1 MIVVTN
7 NPLLHA
13 EPNALFVDGSF
24 RDVLVKVRD
33 LVYSGHELVTHP
45 LFASLGMMFSPYR
58 TVVLGESCGRA
69 SDFEME
75 LVEHAIQTYDQ
86 ATEGRVRLHEYDDD
100 YAWMDRSLY
109 YSAMEDQGLVV
120 AGK

>member
-1 MIVVTN
+1 MLVVTN
-7 NPLLHA
+7 NPLLCS

-33 LVYSGHELVTHP
+33 LVYSGYELVTHP

-69 SDFEME
+69 SDYEME
-75 LVEHAIQTYDQ
+75 LVENAIVTYDQ
-86 ATEGRVRLHEYDDD
+86 ATEGRVRFAEYDED

-109 YSAMEDQGLVV
+109 QSALEDQGLVLNRY
-120 AGK
+120 